1 MSDIEFPDFMGAHA
15 EMVKVTMGSRS
26 DYVDLLQ
33 TLAESIAQMMGFDEN
48 GVYWVGMSTREC
60 VANAICHGNK
70 CDRSKEVEVQFEIH
84 EDRLVISVDDAG
96 EGFDPSCVADPRAEE
111 NLLKP
116 SGRGIF
122 FIKSFMDEVDFLRSP
137 AGGTRLRMV
146 KRADSSKRRAE

>member
-1 MSDIEFPDFMGAHA
+1 MGLRA
-15 EMVKVTMGSRS
+15 EMIKVTVGSRP

-33 TLAESIAQMMGFDEN
+33 TLAENIARMMGFDED

-70 CDRSKEVEVQFEIH
+70 CDESKEVEVQFEIC

-96 EGFDPSCVADPRAEE
+96 EGFDPSSVADPRAEE

-122 FIKSFMDEVDFLRSP
+122 FIRSFMDEVDVLRSP

-146 KRADSSKRRAE
+146 KRADLSKRRTE